1 MALRGWRLVLL
12 AAACLGLAYL
22 FNRFG
27 SEVADREL
35 AAFDRAVRDWVVA
48 HRFPAGIALF
58 RAVTLLGDKRV
69 LVPAALLVGWALV
82 RRGARL
88 RPLLIAVTPIVVL
101 PLVTL
106 VKHFFRVGRP
116 PTGIAASLGWSFPSG
131 HAAGTTAVA
140 VVLSYVLLR
149 ERLTTGATLVIGA
162 LLALLVGVSR
172 VYLDLHWTS
181 DVLGG
186 WVIGASYG
194 AGCCA
199 LYEWAR
205 DRTERPSSL
214 APGP

>member
-1 MALRGWRLVLL
+1 M
-12 AAACLGLAYL
+12 
-22 FNRFG
+22 
-27 SEVADREL
+27 
-35 AAFDRAVRDWVVA
+35 
-48 HRFPAGIALF
+48 
-58 RAVTLLGDKRV
+58 
-69 LVPAALLVGWALV
+69 
-82 RRGARL
+82 
-88 RPLLIAVTPIVVL
+88 
-101 PLVTL
+101 TL
-106 VKHFFRVGRP
+106 VKLFFRVGRP
-116 PTGIAASLGWSFPSG
+116 PSGIAASLGWSFPSG
-131 HAAGTTAVA
+131 HTAGTTAVA

-172 VYLDLHWTS
+172 VYLDLHWAS

-214 APGP
+214 ASGP